1 MHINFNIS
9 NHILNFKIMLKLR
22 GNFGGSVQ
30 NYIVNY
36 K

>member
-9 NHILNFKIMLKLR
+9 NFKIMLKLR

-30 NYIVNY
+30 NYIVKY